1 MKSLTLI
8 ALLAAGTL
16 AAAGP
21 WTTLFNGKDLSG
33 WKLVAGKGPGYVVEN
48 GVLVCPENGGGNLLT
63 EREDGDFEFEVDF
76 KLSPGGNSG
85 VGLRAPL
92 EGDIAYTGMEIQILD
107 QEHEKYKGR
116 LQPWQLTGSVYNV
129 LPAKRNDALKAVGQW
144 NRYQIRAQGS
154 KIVIRLNGKEIVNGD
169 LATVTDSAIVK
180 KHPGIRRASGHLGFL
195 GHDTRVEFRN
205 IRVRE
210 L

>member
-1 MKSLTLI
+1 MKRVTLI

-21 WTTLFNGKDLSG
+21 WTSLFNGKDLSG
-33 WKLVAGKGPGYVVEN
+33 WKLTGGKGPGYIVEN
-48 GVLVCPENGGGNLLT
+48 GAIVCPENGGGNLLT
-63 EREDGDFEFEVDF
+63 EREYSDFELELEF
-76 KLSPGGNSG
+76 KLSPGGNNG
-85 VGLRAPL
+85 VGIRAPL

-116 LQPWQLTGSVYNV
+116 LQPWQMTGSVYNV
-129 LPAKRNDALKAVGQW
+129 LPAKRTDALKPVGQW

-154 KIVIRLNGKEIVNGD
+154 RMVITLNGKELVNGD
-169 LATVTDSAIVK
+169 LATVTDPAVVK